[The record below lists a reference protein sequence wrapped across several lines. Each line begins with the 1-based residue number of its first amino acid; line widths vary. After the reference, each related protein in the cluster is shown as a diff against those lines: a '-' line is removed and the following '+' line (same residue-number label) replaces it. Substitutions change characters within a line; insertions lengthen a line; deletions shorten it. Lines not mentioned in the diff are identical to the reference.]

1 MKHISETLNKIQA
14 GEPFSPAELKRQMD
28 RNRRQESVERQTE
41 LRHVYG
47 LSPEEAAIHL
57 DRKCPHCGEYLTPWK
72 GPDDWRGG
80 EKWYWP
86 DSHNCEAEKK
96 AKERQETQQVMDQQ
110 TLEQREYCKRL
121 QDAGLI
127 GRLAEATF
135 ASFSARDDW
144 AEAEEVWRRVM
155 TYAKTV
161 EGESCEKP
169 FLILYGEVGTG
180 KSHLAAS
187 VVHLF
192 LDKGHRPCY
201 FRVWPDYLKRLQA
214 SWRQRRSDESDEE
227 WEGRETEEDIINEL
241 QLGKVAVIDDLTTR
255 RPTDWVRETLY
266 PIMNHRY
273 NAKLPTVLTLN
284 YGPGDVDPVAP
295 GRLALEGYLGRA
307 VLDRVI
313 GAAFDVIEF
322 SGPSYRSGLNYE
334 EVTG

>member
-1 MKHISETLNKIQA
+1 MEHQQSMSTLRRIIDGNRLT
-14 GEPFSPAELKRQMD
+14 ERAEWQKK
-28 RNRRQESVERQTE
+28 
-41 LRHVYG
+41 LRLLLE
-47 LSPEEAAIHL
+47 LSPEQAAIHL

-72 GPDDWRGG
+72 GPDEWRGG

-86 DSHNCEAEKK
+86 DNHNCEAEKK
-96 AKERQETQQVMDQQ
+96 AKEEREAQMTVDRR
-110 TLEQREYCKRL
+110 TLEQREQCKRL
-121 QDAGLI
+121 QDVGLI
-127 GRLAEATF
+127 GWLVEATF
-135 ASFSARDDW
+135 ASFSAREDW
-144 AEAEEVWRRVM
+144 TGAEDAWRRVM

-161 EGESCEKP
+161 EAGGCEKP
-169 FLILYGEVGTG
+169 FLILCGEVGTG

-322 SGPSYRSGLNYE
+322 TGPSYRSGLTYE